1 MLAPWAGPILDGP
14 PLRVP
19 WGRRSCRPPGPCPPS
34 LGLLCPPGA
43 CARYS
48 RGRWSWNA
56 SAGAGAVF
64 PGRAAPALPGPRL
77 PWAGPPGRLDRARG
91 RLRRGRCSRRG
102 SDHLPPRFSP
112 RFPAGISPV
121 TRAAG
126 DSPAHNARPRRSPR
140 NARSINHSDMKST
153 IFVKLRLH
161 KTVDFC
167 NITSIF
173 AKFSQKPRKYF
184 QFPLLSV
191 NYGSSKP
198 LPLGRKKSA
207 APFLERR
214 SFNLV
219 IFIFNLVMCAV
230 NGAIFTLWARSAP
243 LTCTLAPPGTAQR
256 RRGNCTTTV
265 GDHRNAPGNHREP
278 HDYGGELHKS
288 GWELYKNLQSENRRD
303 IIGNKWKATGW
314 GAAQTLPSLS
324 VG

>member
-140 NARSINHSDMKST
+140 NAISINHRNMKST
-153 IFVKLRLH
+153 IFMQVRLH
-161 KTVDFC
+161 KTVEFC
-167 NITSIF
+167 NILLIF
-173 AKFSQKPRKYF
+173 AKTLQISRKYF

-191 NYGSSKP
+191 NCGSTKP
-198 LPLGRKKSA
+198 LPIGRKKSA
-207 APFLERR
+207 APGLGAT
-214 SFNLV
+214 LV
-219 IFIFNLVMCAV
+219 QFGHFPFQFGHVRC
-230 NGAIFTLWARSAP
+230 
-243 LTCTLAPPGTAQR
+243 
-256 RRGNCTTTV
+256 
-265 GDHRNAPGNHREP
+265 
-278 HDYGGELHKS
+278 
-288 GWELYKNLQSENRRD
+288 
-303 IIGNKWKATGW
+303 
-314 GAAQTLPSLS
+314 
-324 VG
+324 

>member
-1 MLAPWAGPILDGP
+1 MLCLRPGPVLF
-14 PLRVP
+14 
-19 WGRRSCRPPGPCPPS
+19 WTGRRSAC
-34 LGLLCPPGA
+34 PGA
-43 CARYS
+43 
-48 RGRWSWNA
+48 
-56 SAGAGAVF
+56 VDH
-64 PGRAAPALPGPRL
+64 AA
-77 PWAGPPGRLDRARG
+77 RLDRARPPWACYALRGLRSIFPG
-91 RLRRGRCSRRG
+91 RWSWSASAWTAGPSAAAPGQLAPDHLERPAAAMASAPRPARPCLAPRRGEVPRRG
-102 SDHLPPRFSP
+102 GEGPPPHRPPRFSP

-265 GDHRNAPGNHREP
+265 GDHR
-278 HDYGGELHKS
+278 ELHDNA
-288 GWELYKNLQSENRRD
+288 GELYKRGREL
-303 IIGNKWKATGW
+303 
-314 GAAQTLPSLS
+314 
-324 VG
+324 

>member
-34 LGLLCPPGA
+34 LGLLCFPGA
-43 CARYS
+43 GLDLPGA
-48 RGRWSWNA
+48 
-56 SAGAGAVF
+56 AGAGARQPG
-64 PGRAAPALPGPRL
+64 PGRGRVPWASCARRGQLPPRL
-77 PWAGPPGRLDRARG
+77 PWAGPPGRLGRGRG
-91 RLRRGRCSRRG
+91 RLRRGRRSRRG
-102 SDHLPPRFSP
+102 SAHRPPRFSP

-265 GDHRNAPGNHREP
+265 GDHR
-278 HDYGGELHKS
+278 ELHDNA
-288 GWELYKNLQSENRRD
+288 GELYKRGREL
-303 IIGNKWKATGW
+303 
-314 GAAQTLPSLS
+314 
-324 VG
+324 